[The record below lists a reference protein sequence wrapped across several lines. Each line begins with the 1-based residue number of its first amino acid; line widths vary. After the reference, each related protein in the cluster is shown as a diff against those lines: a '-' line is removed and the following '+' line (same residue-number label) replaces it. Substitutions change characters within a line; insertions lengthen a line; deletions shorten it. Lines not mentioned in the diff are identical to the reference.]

1 MAQVTL
7 AGVDG
12 EAPPPL
18 CSCCPVGVEQASLNR
33 LGRVESFLSQSQI
46 PFCRE
51 VTPPKKPP
59 LLYAN
64 PTAGAS
70 DVKAAAKA
78 AIDEAKDELERLSSE
93 IWTHPCARSCPALAV
108 SACVRPS
115 EVVGGGVGRE
125 LNFEEEY
132 CHGLLTEYLEG
143 LEGVTV
149 ERSYKD
155 LPTAFRATVGSVSA
169 HLRPTAASHR
179 T

>member
-1 MAQVTL
+1 MMA
-7 AGVDG
+7 
-12 EAPPPL
+12 
-18 CSCCPVGVEQASLNR
+18 R
-33 LGRVESFLSQSQI
+33 LGRVQSFLSQSAI
-46 PFCRE
+46 PYCVE
-51 VTPPKKPP
+51 VSEPKKKPP

-155 LPTAFRATVGSVSA
+155 LPTAFRATAGVVQHPTCGG
-169 HLRPTAASHR
+169 LRPTPASHR
-179 T
+179 P

>member
-1 MAQVTL
+1 MKGPTVCPTACNRMAQVTL

-64 PTAGAS
+64 PTAG
-70 DVKAAAKA
+70 VIGHAK
-78 AIDEAKDELERLSSE
+78 I
-93 IWTHPCARSCPALAV
+93 
-108 SACVRPS
+108 
-115 EVVGGGVGRE
+115 
-125 LNFEEEY
+125 
-132 CHGLLTEYLEG
+132 
-143 LEGVTV
+143 
-149 ERSYKD
+149 
-155 LPTAFRATVGSVSA
+155 
-169 HLRPTAASHR
+169 
-179 T
+179 